1 MNKIKSY
8 YWYVGIPIAALALG
22 TVLFFDLIVSTVTG
36 NPHPEVNYVI
46 FILIVAGSAMMWQQ
60 VARMNRDARSIEA
73 FYEVAVSKPNVEDL
87 RKMLSG
93 KRNDTHP
100 VLEIITDLIGKPVSS
115 VQHAALEAEL
125 DRYKAVQMRYMILPN
140 FMSGMM
146 VGMGLL
152 GTFIGLLG
160 ALAEISKLIG
170 AFSIATSGDPAAA
183 IRILVE
189 RLTSPMQAM
198 GVAFSASL
206 FGVLGSLVM
215 GVLLV
220 GVRNCAGELNSLLD
234 TRVTYLTDFGRS
246 VDEGAEASG
255 LSDAV
260 SALAEQSPILSGL
273 IKAMDQSERRV
284 RDLINSV
291 VQISSRLELNQASNS
306 ALVQAIQSRLSNEEA
321 IYQSMQSTQDSLA
334 LIATRWSNANQVE
347 NQMASLIQ
355 QHAQQNERF
364 LNSFEQ
370 SNSQHQVLSERLV
383 GALAE
388 GQTNQAQAAEQL
400 TLLNKV
406 LGESA
411 LQTSEKLG
419 DIAGVQR
426 RGTDQVAEI
435 LQNGLN
441 DMAAVLNK
449 ALAESALQTSEK
461 LGDIAGVQRRG
472 TDQVAEILQNGFKD
486 MAAVQSRSADSYA
499 EATQAGLRDLAGAQR
514 RAADEMNKELAKQM
528 IAISEVMV
536 SGQAEQAQLTQQM
549 NRVSDV
555 LSSMITANQTGLQRV
570 VDTYQRNF
578 ETTVRE
584 QSEAS
589 NALTNVLKSAQ
600 SAQLASLKGIDTTMN
615 QLSLALRTDAQ
626 ARSELANRI
635 ELQVQ
640 DYGTRQEMFAQSVL
654 ESVTVLAQRDTPK
667 ARKAPAASAGTNT
680 DKL

>member
-60 VARMNRDARSIEA
+60 VSRMNRDARSIEA
-73 FYEVAVSKPNVEDL
+73 FYEVAVSKPNVDDL
-87 RKMLSG
+87 RKMLAG

-246 VDEGAEASG
+246 IDEGAEASG

-260 SALAEQSPILSGL
+260 TALAEQSPMLTGL

-291 VQISSRLELNQASNS
+291 VQISSRLEINQASNS
-306 ALVQAIQSRLSNEEA
+306 ALVQAMQSRLNNEEA
-321 IYQSMQSTQDSLA
+321 IYQSMQATQDSLA
-334 LIATRWSNANQVE
+334 LIATRWSNANQIE

-355 QHAQQNERF
+355 QQTEQSERF
-364 LNSFEQ
+364 LNGLEQ
-370 SNSQHQVLSERLV
+370 SNAQHQVLSERLV

-388 GQTNQAQAAEQL
+388 GQTNQAQATEQL
-400 TLLNKV
+400 ALLNKV
-406 LGESA
+406 LGDSA
-411 LQTSEKLG
+411 LQTAEKLG

-426 RGTDQVAEI
+426 RG
-435 LQNGLN
+435 
-441 DMAAVLNK
+441 
-449 ALAESALQTSEK
+449 S
-461 LGDIAGVQRRG
+461 
-472 TDQVAEILQNGFKD
+472 DQVAEILQNGFKD
-486 MAAVQSRSADSYA
+486 MAGVQRRSSDSFS
-499 EATQAGLRDLAGAQR
+499 EVTQTGLRDLAGAQR
-514 RAADEMNKELAKQM
+514 RAADEMNKELAKQLV
-528 IAISEVMV
+528 AISEVMV
-536 SGQAEQAQLTQQM
+536 NGQAEQALLTQQL
-549 NRVSDV
+549 NRVTDV
-555 LSSMITANQTGLQRV
+555 LSSMTTTNQASLQRV

-578 ETTVRE
+578 EKTVRE
-584 QSEAS
+584 QTESG
-589 NALTNVLKSAQ
+589 NTLTNVLQAAQ
-600 SAQLASLKGIDTTMN
+600 NAQLASLKGIDSTMN

-635 ELQVQ
+635 ELQIQ
-640 DYGTRQEMFAQSVL
+640 DYGTRQEMFAQSML
-654 ESVTVLAQRDTPK
+654 ESVTVLAQRDAPK
-667 ARKAPAASAGTNT
+667 GRKAAAAPAETNT

>member
-8 YWYVGIPIAALALG
+8 YWYVGIPIAALTLG

-46 FILIVAGSAMMWQQ
+46 FVLIVAGSAMMWQQ
-60 VARMNRDARSIEA
+60 VSRMNRDARSIEA
-73 FYEVAVSKPNVEDL
+73 FYEVAVSKPNVDDL
-87 RKMLSG
+87 RKMLAG

-246 VDEGAEASG
+246 IDEGAEASG

-260 SALAEQSPILSGL
+260 TALAEQSPMLTGL

-291 VQISSRLELNQASNS
+291 VQISSRLEINQASNS
-306 ALVQAIQSRLSNEEA
+306 ALVQAMQSRLNNEEA
-321 IYQSMQSTQDSLA
+321 IYQSMQATQDSLA
-334 LIATRWSNANQVE
+334 LIATRWSNANQIE

-355 QHAQQNERF
+355 QQTEQSERF
-364 LNSFEQ
+364 LNGLEQ
-370 SNSQHQVLSERLV
+370 SNAQHQVLSERLV

-388 GQTNQAQAAEQL
+388 GQTNQAQATEQL
-400 TLLNKV
+400 AVLNKV
-406 LGESA
+406 LGDSA
-411 LQTSEKLG
+411 LQTAEKLG

-426 RGTDQVAEI
+426 RG
-435 LQNGLN
+435 
-441 DMAAVLNK
+441 
-449 ALAESALQTSEK
+449 S
-461 LGDIAGVQRRG
+461 
-472 TDQVAEILQNGFKD
+472 DQVAEILQNGFKD
-486 MAAVQSRSADSYA
+486 MAGVQRRSSDSFS
-499 EATQAGLRDLAGAQR
+499 EVTQTGLRDLAGAQR
-514 RAADEMNKELAKQM
+514 RAADEMNKELAKQLV
-528 IAISEVMV
+528 AISEVMV
-536 SGQAEQAQLTQQM
+536 NGQAEQALLTQQL
-549 NRVSDV
+549 NRVTDV
-555 LSSMITANQTGLQRV
+555 LSSMTTTNQASLQRV

-578 ETTVRE
+578 EKTVRE
-584 QSEAS
+584 QTESG
-589 NALTNVLKSAQ
+589 NTLTNVLQAAQ
-600 SAQLASLKGIDTTMN
+600 NAQLASLKGIDSTMN

-635 ELQVQ
+635 ELQIQ
-640 DYGTRQEMFAQSVL
+640 DYGTRQEMFAQSML
-654 ESVTVLAQRDTPK
+654 ESVTALAQRDAPK
-667 ARKAPAASAGTNT
+667 GRKAAAAPAETNT